1 MQRTSEPH
9 DTRADLVR
17 LPEALRITGHSR
29 TSFLDLVREGEIPAP
44 VRIGKRAVAWRRGE
58 LLDWVEGR
66 PRADRRP
73 PRSTAAERAA
83 A

>member
-1 MQRTSEPH
+1 MPSTSDSF
-9 DTRADLVR
+9 DTRADLLR
-17 LPEALRITGHSR
+17 LPEALKLTGHSR

-58 LLDWVEGR
+58 LLDWVNGL
-66 PRADRRP
+66 PRAERRGK
-73 PRSTAAERAA
+73 SKARAA